1 MGTIVRPVALC
12 RYAMAAV
19 ACLVISAQYASAQN
33 PALTLVSSQRFADGA
48 GNAVV
53 IGEVRNDTN
62 AVLYIPRATVTLT
75 ASQTTN
81 HTVEVWTS
89 SARKLSGAIFTFAL
103 SPKATGFFRLST
115 TIPNATIS
123 SHSITAEGQA
133 LFTAGP
139 METSL
144 SVVVQRN
151 GGNYTLVLR
160 NQGDA
165 AIAHNIQSAVGGY
178 VNGVLT
184 DVDFSGTPGSGGTTP
199 CATAMLP
206 PGPSSVTI
214 SGSFDRPVTDMLAQ
228 GIALKWDEIFVF
240 PSAFTAPGAGGVGD
254 IRVASQCAW
263 TAQSNVPWITITSG
277 ASGTGDGFVR
287 ISAPVNPTTVARTG
301 TLTVAGLTVR
311 VEQAA
316 GTGSSFSDPRLTS
329 QVTPVRAVH
338 ITELRGRIQ
347 ALRSRFGLGAY
358 PFSDDPLSAGTPIRA
373 AHVTQLRLALADVYV
388 AAKRAVPMYSDS
400 TVTSG
405 MTIKAAHI
413 AELRAG
419 VLGIE

>member
-1 MGTIVRPVALC
+1 MGTIVTPVAIR
-12 RYAMAAV
+12 RYALAAV
-19 ACLVISAQYASAQN
+19 ACLVVSSQYASAQN
-33 PALTLVSSQRFADGA
+33 PALTIVSSQRFADGA

-53 IGEVRNDTN
+53 IGEVRNGTN
-62 AVLYIPRATVTLT
+62 ATLYIPRAIVTLT
-75 ASQTTN
+75 AAQTTN

-89 SARKLSGAIFTFAL
+89 SARKLSGTIFTFGLA
-103 SPKATGFFRLST
+103 PNQTGFFRLST
-115 TIPNATIS
+115 AIPNATIS
-123 SHSITAEGQA
+123 SHSVTAEAQA

-151 GGNYTLVLR
+151 GDQYSLVLR

-184 DVDFSGTPGSGGTTP
+184 DVDFSGTPGSGGNAP

-206 PGPSSVTI
+206 PGSSTVTI
-214 SGSFDRPVTDMLAQ
+214 SGSFDRPITDMLGQ
-228 GIALKWDEIFVF
+228 GIALKWDEIFVS

-263 TAQSNVPWITITSG
+263 TAQSHVSWITITSG

-287 ISAPVNPTTVARTG
+287 ISAPANPTTVARTG

-316 GTGSSFSDPRLTS
+316 GSGNSFSDPTLTS
-329 QVTPVRAVH
+329 QVTPVRALH
-338 ITELRGRIQ
+338 ITELRSRIQ

-358 PFSDDPLSAGTPIRA
+358 SFGDDPLSAGTPIRA
-373 AHVTQLRLALADVYV
+373 VHVTQLRLALADVYV
-388 AAKRAVPMYSDS
+388 AAKRAAPMYSES
-400 TVTSG
+400 SVTAG
-405 MTIKAAHI
+405 MTIKATHI
-413 AELRAG
+413 TELRAG
-419 VLGIE
+419 VLAIE